1 MADTPPSIVDTLKA
15 DFELSDAQFEALP
28 LLSEVDLVRQTD
40 SHLIEH
46 ATLTTTTYHP
56 FKLFIGESN
65 NDAFHVYLYRATSS
79 KRQYKMEITSVDLE
93 NGSHYDPIDA
103 TYYGT
108 IRDLAY
114 PFNTFL
120 GGPRFVAVVKW
131 YFTVGLRTGLF
142 DEDPGFAPTSSW
154 RRDLQGA
161 CNELIAATEM
171 EEGTEQQAGAKRV
184 EKEKRVGEKKD
195 GENLEA
201 VKQMAEL
208 RWADDTTGNDTTG
221 AKRLAQYSLSRQKSE
236 SIMGYDGPRDAED
249 PGSGQIS
256 SAEHSPTSPVVKTR
270 RDRRE
275 EDHSTAK
282 TSRFVNHAIAAT
294 NEDSRR
300 RAQGVRRAQDDVNAG
315 KSRLQDAQRR
325 TDTHGSPGRENPSED
340 DTNDVDAEAAS
351 LEAEY
356 TELFRQREKINHRM
370 RAIQNGMSGIA
381 FQNLLEKIRAAS
393 LSFVAALRSFPAAEM
408 LSGILIFNQK
418 GENLIFR
425 AFRNDCRPRLADV
438 FRIQVISNAQ
448 VRSPILTL
456 GSTTFSHV
464 KHENIYLVAVTK
476 SNANAALVFEFL
488 YRLIG
493 LGKAYFGK
501 FDEEAV
507 KNNFVLV
514 YELLDEILDFGYPQN
529 TETDTLKMYITTE
542 GVKSERAMEDSSK
555 ITMQATG
562 ALSWRR
568 ADIKYRKNEAFVDV
582 IEDVNLLMSAT
593 GTVLRADVNGQIIMR
608 AYLSGTPECKFG
620 LNDRLTLGEDNL
632 QQPSGNK
639 AGAKATRA
647 AAGSVTLEDCQFH
660 QCVKLGKFDAD
671 RIISFIPP
679 DGEFELMRYRAT
691 ENVNLPFKVHAI
703 VNEVGKTKVE
713 YSIAIRANYG
723 SKLFATNV
731 VVRIPTPLN
740 TARITE
746 RTSQGKAKYEPEH
759 NNIVWKIPRFTGQ
772 SEYVLSAEASLTSM
786 TNQKAWSRPPL
797 NLSFSLLM
805 FTSSGLLVRYLKVF
819 EKSNYSSVK
828 WVRYMTR
835 AGNYEIRF

>member
-1 MADTPPSIVDTLKA
+1 MQAFSRCARPLVQAAARKQAYTTSAYAATAENLRLTKDTKVIYQGFTGKQGSFHAEQAIEYGTQVVGGTNPKKAGTTHLGLPVFANVADAVKEAGATASAIFMPPPVAAAGIEEAIAAEIPLVVCITEGIPQHDMVRITDILKTQGKTRLVGPNCPGLIAPGQCKIGIMPGFIHKRGRIGIVSRSGTLTYEAVNQTTQAGLGQSLVVGIGGDPFSGTNFIDCLKVFLEDSETDGIIMIGEIGGSAEEDAAEFLKEYNTAKKPVVSFIAGISAPPGRRMGHAGAIVSGGKGGA
-15 DFELSDAQFEALP
+15 DSKISALEAAGVIVERSPAMLGKT
-28 LLSEVDLVRQTD
+28 LHKEFVRLDMVDQ
-40 SHLIEH
+40 HH
-46 ATLTTTTYHP
+46 KTTTT
-56 FKLFIGESN
+56 FS
-65 NDAFHVYLYRATSS
+65 ATLST
-79 KRQYKMEITSVDLE
+79 K
-93 NGSHYDPIDA
+93 
-103 TYYGT
+103 
-108 IRDLAY
+108 
-114 PFNTFL
+114 
-120 GGPRFVAVVKW
+120 
-131 YFTVGLRTGLF
+131 
-142 DEDPGFAPTSSW
+142 
-154 RRDLQGA
+154 
-161 CNELIAATEM
+161 
-171 EEGTEQQAGAKRV
+171 
-184 EKEKRVGEKKD
+184 
-195 GENLEA
+195 
-201 VKQMAEL
+201 
-208 RWADDTTGNDTTG
+208 TT
-221 AKRLAQYSLSRQKSE
+221 
-236 SIMGYDGPRDAED
+236 
-249 PGSGQIS
+249 
-256 SAEHSPTSPVVKTR
+256 
-270 RDRRE
+270 
-275 EDHSTAK
+275 
-282 TSRFVNHAIAAT
+282 
-294 NEDSRR
+294 
-300 RAQGVRRAQDDVNAG
+300 
-315 KSRLQDAQRR
+315 
-325 TDTHGSPGRENPSED
+325 
-340 DTNDVDAEAAS
+340 
-351 LEAEY
+351 
-356 TELFRQREKINHRM
+356 
-370 RAIQNGMSGIA
+370 
-381 FQNLLEKIRAAS
+381 
-393 LSFVAALRSFPAAEM
+393 M

-464 KHENIYLVAVTK
+464 KHENIYLVAITK

-488 YRLIG
+488 YRLIA
-493 LGKAYFGK
+493 LGKGYFGK

-542 GVKSERAMEDSSK
+542 GVKSERTMEDSAK

-562 ALSWRR
+562 ALSWRK
-568 ADIKYRKNEAFVDV
+568 ADVKYRKNEAFVDV

-593 GTVLRADVNGQIIMR
+593 GTVLRADVNGQIVMR

-620 LNDRLTLGEDNL
+620 LNDRLLLDGDSL
-632 QQPSGNK
+632 SALPSGNRM
-639 AGAKATRA
+639 GTKATKA

-660 QCVKLGKFDAD
+660 QCVKLGKFDTD

-703 VNEVGKTKVE
+703 VNEVGKTKVD

-731 VVRIPTPLN
+731 VVRVPTPLN

-746 RTSQGKAKYEPEH
+746 RCTQGKAKYEPSE

-772 SEYVLSAEASLTSM
+772 NEFVLSAEATLTSM

-797 NLSFSLLM
+797 SLNFSLLM

-835 AGNYEIRF
+835 AGSYEIRTLEFGTFSELKSSTAMA